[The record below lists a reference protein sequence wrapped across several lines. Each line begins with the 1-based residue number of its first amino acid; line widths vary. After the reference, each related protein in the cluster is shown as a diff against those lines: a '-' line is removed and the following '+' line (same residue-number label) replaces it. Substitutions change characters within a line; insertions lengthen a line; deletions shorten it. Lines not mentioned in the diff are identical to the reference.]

1 MGTNRVLVQDADSIS
16 QRAAYVRDQTDPDYD
31 WREDYAGQFRT
42 AILYSKNL
50 VLTDSQVFDGPL
62 MLELGP
68 RGLAEMLGTVHRT
81 TEVIIALRDANPA
94 TSLTRMLKRTRIRKR
109 SRFASQLDGL
119 GWSASEIASRRLAWV
134 RAIEAG
140 KFSVTVWP
148 TQAEF
153 NFSLEMQKRLA
164 ESQPAVSTPLVQ
176 TLLTVNNR
184 SNALHAIRASGIS
197 TDAES
202 VMTGWWESAYMDTI
216 ARQHGGT
223 WMSSARETAQSDD
236 TAPSGLELRTSR
248 AIAGVVTERGGQ
260 MSGPAFAV
268 LRSDTLAVL
277 RDYETRPSRRNRFR
291 LGVAVLEA
299 TRSSKP
305 IWDLVFTTARV
316 ASWGAVAFFAIV
328 PLENAVPAYA
338 LPLAVVGALLQL
350 PVTDV
355 SAVGRFVLRSERAF
369 IRTPL

>member
-62 MLELGP
+62 LLELGP

-81 TEVIIALRDANPA
+81 TEVIIALRDASPA
-94 TSLTRMLKRTRIRKR
+94 SSLSRMLKRTRIMKR
-109 SRFASQLDGL
+109 SQFASQLDGL
-119 GWSASEIASRRLAWV
+119 GWSAREIANRRLAWV

-140 KFSVTVWP
+140 KFTVTVWP
-148 TQAEF
+148 SSTEF
-153 NFSLEMQKRLA
+153 PFSERMRERLA
-164 ESQPAVSTPLVQ
+164 DSQPAVTTPLVEK
-176 TLLTVNNR
+176 LLTVNNR
-184 SNALHAIRASGIS
+184 SAALHAIGASRIG
-197 TDAES
+197 AEEAS
-202 VMTGWWESAYMDTI
+202 AMTGWWESAYMDTI
-216 ARQHGGT
+216 AKQHSGT

-236 TAPSGLELRTSR
+236 TAPSGRVLRTSR
-248 AIAGVVTERGGQ
+248 AIPGVVTERVGQ

-268 LRSDTLAVL
+268 LRSDTLEVL
-277 RDYETRPSRRNRFR
+277 RDYDTHPSRRNRFR
-291 LGVAVLEA
+291 LGVSVLEA

-305 IWDLVFTTARV
+305 IWDLVFTAARV
-316 ASWGAVAFFAIV
+316 ASWGAVAFFAVV
-328 PLENAVPAYA
+328 PMENALPAIA
-338 LPLAVVGALLQL
+338 LPLAIVGALLQL
-350 PVTDV
+350 PVTDI